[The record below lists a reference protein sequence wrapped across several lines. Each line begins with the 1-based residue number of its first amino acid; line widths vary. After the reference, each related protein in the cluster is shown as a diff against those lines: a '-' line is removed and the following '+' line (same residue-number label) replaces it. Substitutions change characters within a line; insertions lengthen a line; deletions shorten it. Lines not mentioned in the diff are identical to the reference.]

1 MLARPCLILMFM
13 FAALIAADVPASAQ
27 VRGYVPGVQV
37 LPKAMP
43 MMSGGPLTLLMIYS
57 FCRDNQNED
66 DAFACKRLAEADQ
79 KVTEASKKVAPD
91 EPNDFE
97 RSVAAS
103 RKCGGAP
110 RERGEAAADCETWRA
125 AVEQRA
131 KACAVLEARKTEAAA
146 AAPPPPGDAAG
157 SVLPVIKVGAT
168 EQVASLGQSLDLVG
182 VVGTLKDVPQVR
194 INGEPVELIET
205 RSGDASA
212 GPVSRSFKISV
223 PTSQAGTNIYVIEA
237 CDGAGNCFGKDLV
250 VRVLDQDGPATKGH
264 NYALVIGN
272 NDYKGGLPPLK
283 TAVADATEVAKL
295 LKTRYRFEDANVTL
309 MVNPT
314 REAILSMLS
323 KLREALG
330 PDDRLLIYYA
340 GHGQVEKA
348 TSEGF
353 WQPVDARPKDDFTWI
368 SNGELRRYLRGMS
381 ARHVLVVADSCFSG
395 SLTRGAPGQPPAS
408 KDRFFAEI
416 DGKFSRKVIT
426 SGGTEPVA
434 DAGSGG
440 HSVFAYYF
448 LKALR
453 ENNAPYL
460 TSFELY
466 NGFVRA
472 VANNAEQKP
481 EYGTIAMAG
490 DEGAGDF
497 TFALRN

>member
-1 MLARPCLILMFM
+1 MLARPCLILLMFA
-13 FAALIAADVPASAQ
+13 FAALVAADAPASAQ
-27 VRGYVPGVQV
+27 QRFVPGVQV
-37 LPKAMP
+37 LPKTTP
-43 MMSGGPLTLLMIYS
+43 MMGGGPVTLLMIYS
-57 FCRDNQNED
+57 FCRDNKNED

-79 KVTEASKKVAPD
+79 KVKAASQKVAPD

-97 RSVAAS
+97 RSVAAA

-110 RERGEAAADCETWRA
+110 RERGEAAVDCETWRA

-131 KACAVLEARKTEAAA
+131 KACAVIEARKTDEPPKEAAQ
-146 AAPPPPGDAAG
+146 PAAG
-157 SVLPVIKVGAT
+157 GSALPVIKVGAT
-168 EQVASLGQSLDLVG
+168 EQVASLGQQLELVG
-182 VVGTLKDVPQVR
+182 VVGHLKDVPNVR
-194 INGEPVELIET
+194 VNGEPVELIET
-205 RSGDASA
+205 RGGDTSA

-223 PTSQAGTNIYVIEA
+223 PTGQAGTNIYVIEA

-250 VRVLDQDGPATKGH
+250 VRVLAEDGPATKGH
-264 NYALVIGN
+264 NYALVIGT

-314 REAILSMLS
+314 REAILAMLS

-353 WQPVDARPKDDFTWI
+353 WQPADARPKDDFTWI

-395 SLTRGAPGQPPAS
+395 SLTRGALGQPPAS

-440 HSVFAYYF
+440 HSVFAFYF

>member
-1 MLARPCLILMFM
+1 MLPRPCLTALFACAVLA
-13 FAALIAADVPASAQ
+13 FAAGASAQ
-27 VRGYVPGVQV
+27 QRTFVPGVQV
-37 LPKAMP
+37 LPKTAP
-43 MMSGGPLTLLMIYS
+43 MASGSPLQLLMIYS
-57 FCRDNQNED
+57 FCRDNKNED
-66 DAFACKRLAEADQ
+66 DAFACKRLAEADK

-91 EPNDFE
+91 EPNEFE
-97 RSVAAS
+97 QAVMAS

-110 RERGEAAADCETWRA
+110 RERGEAAVDCEAWRA

-131 KACAVLEARKTEAAA
+131 KACAVIEARKTEETAA
-146 AAPPPPGDAAG
+146 AAPANNTAA
-157 SVLPVIKVGAT
+157 SAMPVIKVGAT
-168 EQVASLGQSLDLVG
+168 EQVASLGQQLDLVG

-250 VRVLDQDGPATKGH
+250 VRVLDQDGPATKGK
-264 NYALVIGN
+264 NYALIIGN

-295 LKTRYRFEDANVTL
+295 LKTRYRFDDANVTL
-309 MVNPT
+309 MVDPT

-348 TSEGF
+348 TNEGF

-381 ARHVLVVADSCFSG
+381 ARHVLVIADSCFSG
-395 SLTRGAPGQPPAS
+395 SLTRGALGQPPAS
-408 KDRFFAEI
+408 KDRFFAEL

>member
-1 MLARPCLILMFM
+1 MLTRSCLSAL
-13 FAALIAADVPASAQ
+13 FACAVLAVAAGASAQ
-27 VRGYVPGVQV
+27 QRTFVPPPQV
-37 LPKAMP
+37 LTQTMP
-43 MMSGGPLTLLMIYS
+43 MAAGSPMQLLMMYS
-57 FCRDNQNED
+57 FCRGNSNDD
-66 DAFACKRLAEADQ
+66 DAFACKRLAEADK

-91 EPNDFE
+91 EPNEFE
-97 RSVAAS
+97 QSVIAS

-110 RERGEAAADCETWRA
+110 RERGEAAEDCEAWRA

-131 KACAVLEARKTEAAA
+131 KACAVLEARKTEQAAVAPQANDPA
-146 AAPPPPGDAAG
+146 ANAM
-157 SVLPVIKVGAT
+157 PVIKVGAT
-168 EQVASLGQSLDLVG
+168 EQVASIGQPLDLVG

-223 PTSQAGTNIYVIEA
+223 PTGQAGTNIYVIEA
-237 CDGAGNCFGKDLV
+237 CDAAGNCFGKDLV
-250 VRVLDQDGPATKGH
+250 VRVLEKDGPATKGL

-272 NDYKGGLPPLK
+272 NDYKGLPPLK

-295 LKTRYRFEDANVTL
+295 LKTRYRFDDANVML

-314 REAILSMLS
+314 REAILAMLS
-323 KLREALG
+323 KLRETLG

-340 GHGQVEKA
+340 GHGQIEKA
-348 TSEGF
+348 TNEGF
-353 WQPVDARPKDDFTWI
+353 WQPTDARPKDDFTWI

-381 ARHVLVVADSCFSG
+381 ARHVLVIADSCFSG
-395 SLTRGAPGQPPAS
+395 SLTRGSLGQPPAS
-408 KDRFFAEI
+408 KDRFFAEL

-440 HSVFAYYF
+440 HSIFAYYF
-448 LKALR
+448 LKTLR